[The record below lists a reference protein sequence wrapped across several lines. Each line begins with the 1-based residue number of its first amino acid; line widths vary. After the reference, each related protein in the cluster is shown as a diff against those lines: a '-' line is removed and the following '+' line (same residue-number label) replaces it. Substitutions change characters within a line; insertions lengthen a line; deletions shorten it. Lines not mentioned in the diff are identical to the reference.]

1 MNQDR
6 QDVPE
11 PGHTFH
17 PSAAAGELSP
27 ADSSGEAAD
36 IAGTEGAPSAHHTSQ
51 ADDYPEEDRE
61 PDPPLIQAPC
71 PLCQEAAPLYT
82 TIDAVAYHACAT
94 CDFIFADP
102 VLLDRIDQGLAAREY
117 DAQYWAAE
125 LASAR
130 QRSYGSSLA
139 RLAEAL
145 LYCTVPVERFIDIG
159 TGPGYLLDAV
169 SHYLPHSAQRFYG
182 VEKYPPAQQYRTGN
196 ANYLCADLADVQM
209 TFQCGICVE
218 VLEHLTPAMA
228 KGVAAAMANVSGPGS
243 LFLFNTGLTDYV
255 RNEDPGYLDPY
266 FRGHVTCWSVT
277 AARRIFGPVGFQ
289 VHPLPGKSWAFIVE
303 MPGPSARTALPMGDR
318 IWTPEP
324 QNMEI
329 LVSPETGELM
339 HILGRES
346 ARAYA

>member
-1 MNQDR
+1 MS
-6 QDVPE
+6 E
-11 PGHTFH
+11 PGHTLN
-17 PSAAAGELSP
+17 PPALAGELLPS
-27 ADSSGEAAD
+27 DSSGETSD
-36 IAGTEGAPSAHHTSQ
+36 IDGTEGVPSAHQASQ
-51 ADDYPEEDRE
+51 VDDYLEEDRQ

-71 PLCQEAAPLYT
+71 PLCHGAAPLYT
-82 TIDAVAYHACAT
+82 TIDGVAYHACAT

-102 VLLDRIDQGLAAREY
+102 VLLGRIDQGLVAREY

-130 QRSYGSSLA
+130 QRSYGSSMA
-139 RLAEAL
+139 RLAEVL

-228 KGVAAAMANVSGPGS
+228 SGVAAAMANVSGPGS

-255 RNEDPGYLDPY
+255 RNEAPEYLDLR
-266 FRGHVTCWSVT
+266 FLHVF
-277 AARRIFGPVGFQ
+277 AIDINN
-289 VHPLPGKSWAFIVE
+289 L
-303 MPGPSARTALPMGDR
+303 
-318 IWTPEP
+318 
-324 QNMEI
+324 
-329 LVSPETGELM
+329 
-339 HILGRES
+339 
-346 ARAYA
+346 